1 MGILEEIR
9 EYFASTQNGAREIK
23 TLPKEYS
30 AMVIR
35 DNEGYGV
42 AIEFD
47 DIRDIS
53 EKFAN
58 SRLFSR
64 TLAIGGIEKKYL
76 ILSCMLDSL
85 RYEFATVCAQFVEP
99 GIDGMDRK
107 NLMSEP
113 LEWWKKWREL
123 MGNTISNK
131 EAYSVIAEMMVLD
144 DLYTQDNTV
153 EWTAV
158 NSGSHDIEGNESSY
172 EVKSTVK
179 RYGATI
185 TISGQHQL
193 QSLKRLQLYFC
204 RLEQSR
210 TGISINDMK
219 DRLVADGYDKDK
231 IEQQLYQLG
240 YERGASIREEKYKVL
255 EKRKY
260 EVDDTFPKI
269 TKASFKDDHIPES
282 ITQLHIP
289 LIWMAWNILYG
300 DPGRKEMFRVIETF
314 SGIGSQAKALTR
326 IGKPFEIV
334 NTADWDI
341 NAILAYCLIHKG
353 KIDINK
359 YADIS
364 DEDVTNFLK
373 GLSLSSDGKKP
384 MSDEAFRRM
393 PMHLKRRLYAAIKET
408 RNMVSIT
415 DVMGSDIPD
424 NIDLFTYSFPCQDLS
439 LCGCWHG
446 NKSGIARDA
455 HNRSG
460 MLWEVERI
468 LLEMNEMGKELPRFL
483 LMENVTNILS
493 KPHAADFGD
502 WKETLENLGYY
513 NKIYRLNAQNFG
525 IPQKRERAYMIS
537 ILCKNNAETIAQ
549 VEKYFEEHNLE
560 KDEATRLKQRNLR
573 LKDILCLDYD
583 DVPRYKE
590 EADASKPNDTPS
602 RRKIWEDNELLYD
615 GKEIRDIVVNTVT
628 TKQDRNPNSGL
639 IIYKNRAR
647 GKTKWRYL
655 TPRECFKLMGFDES
669 DFDRIISDNPMV
681 TKNRYLYSTEKLIKL
696 AGNSIVVDVLEAIF
710 RQIMDINGKILGE
723 RK

>member
-1 MGILEEIR
+1 
-9 EYFASTQNGAREIK
+9 
-23 TLPKEYS
+23 
-30 AMVIR
+30 
-35 DNEGYGV
+35 
-42 AIEFD
+42 
-47 DIRDIS
+47 
-53 EKFAN
+53 
-58 SRLFSR
+58 
-64 TLAIGGIEKKYL
+64 
-76 ILSCMLDSL
+76 
-85 RYEFATVCAQFVEP
+85 
-99 GIDGMDRK
+99 
-107 NLMSEP
+107 
-113 LEWWKKWREL
+113 
-123 MGNTISNK
+123 
-131 EAYSVIAEMMVLD
+131 
-144 DLYTQDNTV
+144 
-153 EWTAV
+153 
-158 NSGSHDIEGNESSY
+158 
-172 EVKSTVK
+172 
-179 RYGATI
+179 
-185 TISGQHQL
+185 
-193 QSLKRLQLYFC
+193 
-204 RLEQSR
+204 
-210 TGISINDMK
+210 
-219 DRLVADGYDKDK
+219 
-231 IEQQLYQLG
+231 
-240 YERGASIREEKYKVL
+240 
-255 EKRKY
+255 
-260 EVDDTFPKI
+260 
-269 TKASFKDDHIPES
+269 
-282 ITQLHIP
+282 
-289 LIWMAWNILYG
+289 MAWNILYG

-502 WKETLENLGYY
+502 WKETLE
-513 NKIYRLNAQNFG
+513 
-525 IPQKRERAYMIS
+525 
-537 ILCKNNAETIAQ
+537 
-549 VEKYFEEHNLE
+549 KYFEEHNLE